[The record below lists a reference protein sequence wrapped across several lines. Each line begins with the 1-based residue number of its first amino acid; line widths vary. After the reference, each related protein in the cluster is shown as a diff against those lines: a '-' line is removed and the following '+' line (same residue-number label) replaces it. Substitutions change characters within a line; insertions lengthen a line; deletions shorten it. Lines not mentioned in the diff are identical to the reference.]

1 MRRVAA
7 ATSIAMLIVLGGA
20 TSPAAADGL
29 PVPMDGLDVTTTVAP
44 GGDGPRYATVRA
56 GEDTQLLWIDQDGG
70 EVMGTRTL
78 DGNFTIPLVALD
90 GTSAGLSADG
100 TTLALI
106 TPRTNFRRFPR
117 EETSFVIVDVD
128 RTGRPR
134 PPERLTLRGDFSFD
148 ALSPDGRTM
157 YLVEY
162 TSADYNDYAVR
173 EYDLARGRLLKDPVQ
188 FSHEVAPGEM
198 RGLPMARA
206 TSPDGRWAYTLYNG
220 GGRPHDEA
228 FIHILDT
235 VDGISHCIE
244 LPGISG
250 REAASLQLDLP
261 AGGGTLDVRRGDR
274 VVASMNT
281 KSYAVTKS
289 RPGASDR
296 SESDAGGA
304 SPVAIGALAAG
315 LLLLASAA
323 LAIRRRHGGALPPAP
338 HSLSFE
344 SNGHV
349 VERALDGVEG
359 AGPGEGREEL
369 LVDPAGGRVLV
380 GQAAEGDRLG
390 SEQRLG

>member
-7 ATSIAMLIVLGGA
+7 AMSFALLIVLAGA
-20 TSPAAADGL
+20 TSRAAADGL
-29 PVPMDGLDVTTTVAP
+29 PVPMDGLGVTTTIAH
-44 GGDGPRYATVRA
+44 GGEGPRYATVPA
-56 GEDTQLLWIDQDGG
+56 GMDTQLLRIEQDGG
-70 EVMGTRTL
+70 EVTGTRTING
-78 DGNFTIPLVALD
+78 DFTIPLVAID

-128 RTGRPR
+128 RTGRLGPR
-134 PPERLTLRGDFSFD
+134 EPLTLRGDFSFD

-162 TSADYNDYAVR
+162 TSPDYNDYAVR
-173 EYDLARGRLLKDPVQ
+173 EYDLTRGRLLKDPVQ

-220 GGRPHDEA
+220 GGGVRDEA

-235 VDGISHCIE
+235 VDGVSHCIN

-250 REAASLQLDLP
+250 REGWNVQLELP
-261 AGGGTLDVRRGDR
+261 PGGGALDVQRGDR

-281 KSYAVTKS
+281 KSYAVTKP

-304 SPVAIGALAAG
+304 SPVAIGALAA
-315 LLLLASAA
+315 
-323 LAIRRRHGGALPPAP
+323 
-338 HSLSFE
+338 
-344 SNGHV
+344 
-349 VERALDGVEG
+349 
-359 AGPGEGREEL
+359 
-369 LVDPAGGRVLV
+369 
-380 GQAAEGDRLG
+380 
-390 SEQRLG
+390 